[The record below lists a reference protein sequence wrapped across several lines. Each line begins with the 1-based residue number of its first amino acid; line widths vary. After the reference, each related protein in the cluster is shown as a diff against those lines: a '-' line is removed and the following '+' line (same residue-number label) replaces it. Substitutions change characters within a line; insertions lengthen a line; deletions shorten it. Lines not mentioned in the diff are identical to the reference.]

1 MQCPECH
8 SMNQADNAFCQHCG
22 VALQSPAEDPLSSDR
37 TNPIV
42 KKASLQQTV
51 MAILDGDPDQPLSKY
66 VEWLITVVVLF
77 NCSAVIL
84 DSVPEVHA
92 EYKDFF
98 HELEFWSVMFF
109 TLEYILRVW
118 SLGSKYLSEGNS
130 WKGRREYMFSAF
142 GLVDFFA
149 TMPYYMHV
157 FFPTLDLRIL
167 RVLRLLRILKLSKY
181 NTALQDL
188 FSAVYSERRAFGSA
202 AFLLLIATIVSASLM
217 HFAEGHAQPEQFGTI
232 PHAIYWAIVTITSG
246 YGNVEPVTKGGEI
259 VALLTGFLGVCM
271 AAIMTGI
278 VASAFANQMS
288 RKKSAYL
295 AQLRQVLSD
304 GVVTEAEQDTL
315 KRLQA
320 QFRLS
325 DKEVQTMM
333 EQAQAGKKS

>member
-1 MQCPECH
+1 MNCIQCRGDNPSDNLFCHNCGAVLKTASSQPTAITDMQ
-8 SMNQADNAFCQHCG
+8 
-22 VALQSPAEDPLSSDR
+22 
-37 TNPIV
+37 
-42 KKASLQQTV
+42 ASAAAKPGLRQTV
-51 MAILDGDPDQPLSKY
+51 MEILDGSPTQALSKY
-66 VEWLITVVVLF
+66 VEWLITVVVLV

-92 EYKDFF
+92 DYKDFF

-109 TLEYILRVW
+109 TLEYALRVW
-118 SLGSKYLSEGNS
+118 SLGARYADSA
-130 WKGRREYMFSAF
+130 WRGRRGYIFSAF

-157 FFPTLDLRIL
+157 FFPALDLRIL

-181 NTALQDL
+181 NSALQDL

-246 YGNVEPVTKGGEI
+246 YGNVEPVTKGGEV

-278 VASAFANQMS
+278 VASAFANQLS
-288 RKKSAYL
+288 RKKSAYQ
-295 AQLRQVLSD
+295 AQLRQVLAD
-304 GVVTEAEQDTL
+304 GVVSDAERDTL

-325 DKEVQTMM
+325 DKEVQTMLD
-333 EQAQAGKKS
+333 QAQGKLKK